1 MREVPT
7 DSSLKSY
14 SEIISQFLFDPCDIS
29 NNISLRQL
37 EEYLELTV
45 NCTVVPDQQS
55 NISVN

>member
-14 SEIISQFLFDPCDIS
+14 SEIISQFLFDPCDIL

-45 NCTVVPDQQS
+45 NCTVIPDQQS
-55 NISVN
+55 TVSVN